1 MTHGTATI
9 EHVEPG
15 TNTAAEHTRK
25 FTSPPTRLMH
35 WKLSRNRTRCT
46 LHIQQKYRI
55 LRDTSAIAPI
65 VRNDRNNYTSFYET
79 RTSVIH
85 IIPFHNNTMM
95 NCWHEIHRWVTSTGL
110 HLLRGMFWLFRNQGS
125 PHRVTG
131 NLTGIQTGARMK
143 QVLHQVNHLLF
154 IIISLQAS
162 TNNIIFTRNVCRC
175 QFMMDDVE
183 WITIRMVKTVVLA
196 DSC

>member
-1 MTHGTATI
+1 MVVNSLLRQFVITIITPKCLSTEFSTKTRLHQESITATHTRQQEMTHGTATI

-15 TNTAAEHTRK
+15 TNTAAKHTRK
-25 FTSPPTRLMH
+25 FTSPPTRLIH

-95 NCWHEIHRWVTSTGL
+95 SYWHEIHRRVTSTGL
-110 HLLRGMFWLFRNQGS
+110 HLLRGIL
-125 PHRVTG
+125 
-131 NLTGIQTGARMK
+131 
-143 QVLHQVNHLLF
+143 
-154 IIISLQAS
+154 
-162 TNNIIFTRNVCRC
+162 
-175 QFMMDDVE
+175 
-183 WITIRMVKTVVLA
+183 VV
-196 DSC
+196 